1 MSYFNDPAGPF
12 ELTDVSALLNVNVVH
27 TSARWTDAR
36 ASGVLTPGEAVV
48 LTGSGSA
55 PNSTAVLRRAENG
68 DAVNLI
74 VVVDRVIDIPDPNQ
88 GPLSKSPNAV
98 RNQDI
103 PAGEWA
109 MRHEDGTFDLTLVT
123 PDTYKVGEMIG
134 WDLNGTRPASKVG
147 THEGAWAKNSKAD
160 IDSVFEVRGWREVNS
175 TTHEGILTVAFV
187 GRRA

>member
-1 MSYFNDPAGPF
+1 MSFFDDPAGPF
-12 ELTDVSALLNVNVVH
+12 ELTSVAPLLNVNVVH
-27 TSARWTDAR
+27 TSSRWTDAR

-48 LTGSGSA
+48 LVGSGSS
-55 PNSTAVLRRAENG
+55 PDSTPVLRRAVEG
-68 DAVNLI
+68 DAANLI
-74 VVVDRVIDIPDPNQ
+74 VVVDRVIDIPDPNT
-88 GPLSKSPNAV
+88 GPLSKSPNEV

-103 PAGEWA
+103 PHLEWA

-175 TTHEGILTVAFV
+175 STHEGILTVAYV
-187 GRRA
+187 GRTA